1 MSRNEVD
8 MMGGW
13 EWGRRMDRRDTSLGI
28 LFGTVL
34 TFITINISKH
44 ISKYINKINGMG
56 KNKSKMDSKLDK

>member
-44 ISKYINKINGMG
+44 ISKYINKI
-56 KNKSKMDSKLDK
+56 SKDG